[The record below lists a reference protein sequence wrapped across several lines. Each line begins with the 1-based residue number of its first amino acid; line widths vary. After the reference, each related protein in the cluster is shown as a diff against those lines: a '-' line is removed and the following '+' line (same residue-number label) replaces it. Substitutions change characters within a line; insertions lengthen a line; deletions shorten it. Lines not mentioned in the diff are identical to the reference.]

1 MPTPDLVAEI
11 CVGMETMKRK
21 LYSLLFI
28 LSSFVSSM
36 YGETIKQGGLTF
48 VTGADTAYVKS
59 YSTIPDDGKLT
70 IPSEITSSEKTYK
83 VTAVKNS
90 AFMTC
95 TEIKELTIGK
105 GVKYIEGLAFKDCLS
120 LTKVTLEQGDDVL
133 FVGTDAFQNCPVA
146 EIAIGRNLTT
156 ISLTAYTTSL
166 KKVILS
172 SNITRIT
179 SFLFYDSSIEEINL
193 SNVTDIES
201 SSFYSCKNL
210 LDVDIQKVLRIG
222 QSAFSNS
229 GLKKVKIPSC
239 TEEILNHAFNNCDNL
254 ESLEICGNPKIES
267 KSFSNCSNLENIVLS
282 DKISEIPEIFDNCQK
297 LKSIDLS
304 NITFIGNSAF
314 ENCSS
319 LEEVKF
325 GKIQEI
331 GFDAF
336 RNTNLKEISFGE
348 SLTKLGSSC
357 FEDCANLR
365 TVDLSRSKVSSIP
378 FSAFE
383 RCKSLDNAKFP
394 DCLKNIVS
402 YSFSSCK
409 SLKTIDLSNTNV
421 TSIYIG
427 CFNDCTALTEVT
439 LSASTDTIGSDVF
452 SGCSSLSKINNLDNI
467 VYVGHNAFTN
477 TLLFS
482 SVTKGEIFVG
492 KVLYQYVGV
501 FEGDNYVIN
510 DGITSVTGEALRG
523 QNFKMLTIGKDVN
536 SIGND
541 AFSDCKSLIALTIPT
556 NVTNFGKLSGCDNL
570 ANITIKSSKEVLKS
584 NSIDCPSLKK
594 MYYGR
599 MINVEGNNNLPALN
613 NLTVGE
619 YVTNLSPLSSCTNI
633 TNLDLEDSDL
643 EIDLIAID
651 RSKVVDLYMGR
662 NIKSY
667 TDYQEDRNRFNLL
680 ASLTIGEKVT
690 FIPNYFMKNSEGV
703 DKTHTLKEI
712 VIPSNVKKI
721 GNEAFSL
728 YSNTI
733 EKIVLNEGLEEVGQ
747 HAFGFCSKK
756 NIGEFRIPSTVKKIG
771 MLGFAGLICDKLI
784 IPEGVGEL
792 GTNAFYQ
799 TVTDELILPS
809 TIKLAHES
817 FAFSEFKFIDASKV
831 VCKRTN
837 SSFIYN
843 KKLEKF
849 IFPETL
855 EEIDENEFWYC
866 NNLDGIVIPSTVK
879 KIGSNSFVGI
889 KQRRFVIPAT
899 VEVMGRQAFEDREN
913 KAVLEF
919 EGTQDAV
926 ELVCPDYFE
935 NVRIIKADRNISINP
950 DYSNGENISTC
961 FGCDT
966 LVIGSNCNYIKNSK
980 VDVMTYD
987 IPVVYNLSRNLKIS
1001 KFDNN
1006 VTTAY
1011 FVLPES
1017 KDIALGGKEIVH
1029 VNKKTYDLS
1038 EGEIKLDYINNT
1050 SYSIS
1055 PIFFKEGVDSE
1066 LTAVG
1071 EYELGLKIEGSTF
1084 DGIYPTNV
1092 IITITDISTG
1102 INEIS
1107 DCEEDYN
1114 LYNLSGERDGKNYK
1128 GIVVR
1133 MNGKKEAKVIV
1144 NK

>member
-1 MPTPDLVAEI
+1 
-11 CVGMETMKRK
+11 
-21 LYSLLFI
+21 
-28 LSSFVSSM
+28 M
-36 YGETIKQGGLTF
+36 YAETIKQGGLTF

-70 IPSEITSSEKTYK
+70 IPSEISGSEKTYK

-105 GVKYIEGLAFKDCLS
+105 GIKYIEDLAFKDCVS
-120 LTKVTLEQGDDVL
+120 LVKVILEQSDDVL
-133 FVGTDAFQNCPVA
+133 SVGKESFQNCPIA
-146 EIAIGRNLTT
+146 EIAMGRYLSN
-156 ISLTAYTTSL
+156 SYMTAYSTSL
-166 KKVILS
+166 KKVVLS
-172 SNITRIT
+172 NNITRIT
-179 SFLFYDSSIEEINL
+179 NRLFYDSSLEEINL
-193 SNVTDIES
+193 SSVTEIGSE
-201 SSFYSCKNL
+201 SFYGCSKL
-210 LDVDIQKVLRIG
+210 IDVDIQRIVKFG
-222 QSAFSNS
+222 YYALSNT
-229 GLKKVKIPSC
+229 GLKKVIIPSC
-239 TEEILNHAFNNCDNL
+239 TEEISDNAFSGCRSL
-254 ESLEICGNPKIES
+254 LSLEIDGNPKLGKGVFCACI
-267 KSFSNCSNLENIVLS
+267 NLENVILS
-282 DKISEIPEIFDNCQK
+282 EKITEITKKLFSDCDN

-304 NITFIGNSAF
+304 NITIIGDEAF
-314 ENCSS
+314 YKCSS
-319 LEEVKF
+319 LEDVKF

-331 GFDAF
+331 GSEAF
-336 RNTNLKEISFGE
+336 SYTGLKEISFGE
-348 SLTKLGSSC
+348 TLTKLGSSC
-357 FEDCANLR
+357 FERCGNLK
-365 TVDLSRSKVSSIP
+365 TVDMYDSKISSLP
-378 FSAFE
+378 FNVFGK
-383 RCKSLDNAKFP
+383 CKSLDSVKFP
-394 DCLKNIVS
+394 AYLEKIGI
-402 YSFSSCK
+402 SSLRGCT
-409 SLKTIDLSNTNV
+409 SLKTIDLSNTKV
-421 TSIYIG
+421 TVIQNSS
-427 CFNDCTALTEVT
+427 FENCTALSEVT
-439 LSASTDTIGSDVF
+439 LNALTDTINTNAF
-452 SGCSSLSKINNLDNI
+452 IECNSLIKINNLDNI
-467 VYVGHNAFTN
+467 AFVGKDAFKN
-477 TLLFS
+477 TTLFS
-482 SVTKGEIFVG
+482 SVTQGEIIVG
-492 KVLYQYVGV
+492 KALYKYVGN

-510 DGITSVTGEALRG
+510 DGITSLTDEALRG
-523 QNFKMLTIGKDVN
+523 QNFKMLTIGKDVG

-541 AFSDCKSLIALTIPT
+541 ALSDCKSLLALTIPT
-556 NVTNFGKLSGCDNL
+556 NVTAFGKLSGCENL
-570 ANITIKSSKEVLKS
+570 ANLTIKSSREVLKS
-584 NSIDCPSLKK
+584 GAIDCPSLKK
-594 MYYGR
+594 LYYGR
-599 MINVEGNNNLPALN
+599 MIELEGNNNLPALS

-619 YVTNLSPLSSCTNI
+619 YVTNLIPLSSSTNI

-643 EIDLIAID
+643 EIDLLAID

-667 TDYQEDRNRFNLL
+667 NQVSFNKDQFNVL

-690 FIPNYFMKNSEGV
+690 FIPNYFMSNSEGN
-703 DKTHTLKEI
+703 KETHTLTEL

-721 GNEAFSL
+721 GIEAFYL
-728 YSNTI
+728 NSNSI
-733 EKIVLNEGLEEVGQ
+733 EKIVLNEGLEEIEQ

-831 VCKRTN
+831 VCKRTY

-849 IFPETL
+849 IFPKTL

-899 VEVMGRQAFEDREN
+899 VEVMGSQAFEDREN

-919 EGTQDAV
+919 EGAKDAV
-926 ELVCPDYFE
+926 ELVCPGYFE
-935 NVRIIKADRNISINP
+935 NVRMLTTDRNISINP
-950 DYSNGENISTC
+950 DYSIGENISTC

-987 IPVVYNLSRNLKIS
+987 IPVVYNLSRNLEIS
-1001 KFDNN
+1001 KFDND

-1092 IITITDISTG
+1092 IITITDNSTG

-1114 LYNLSGERDGKNYK
+1114 LYNLSGERVGKNCK